1 MLQQTFNDFGAG
13 LTREQRKRIFVGYGD
28 GCFPS
33 HGPRGERAVPV
44 MRARRVWGG
53 TWPTVCANE
62 GYTTITVL
70 RAYKDHKSLS
80 RLFSGNA
87 QRHQTIFFF
96 INYPPSMASNAVN
109 PTLEHAL
116 LREPAQ
122 IDLEEV
128 DVSVPDRDFDIDL
141 SVEDHAT
148 GADHLDEDRVG
159 DPRSAPSWTE
169 LGLDEFSTPS

>member
-1 MLQQTFNDFGAG
+1 
-13 LTREQRKRIFVGYGD
+13 
-28 GCFPS
+28 
-33 HGPRGERAVPV
+33 
-44 MRARRVWGG
+44 
-53 TWPTVCANE
+53 
-62 GYTTITVL
+62 
-70 RAYKDHKSLS
+70 
-80 RLFSGNA
+80 
-87 QRHQTIFFF
+87 
-96 INYPPSMASNAVN
+96 MASNAVN